1 MKTPVQES
9 SNLSFLGLV
18 PVFLWIILNN
28 VPSLFGPQ
36 KDIPFIS
43 IRMVS
48 PWIILEKD
56 SWTSKL
62 PVVFFNIRRSAVWM
76 IKSTLVKTNIS
87 YSYIPCKLMVRRWFL
102 SFLNWS
108 LFLGYL
114 NFWGWGFS
122 VILLWC
128 ILQQLFVPEVDP
140 LQLPNFQGID
150 VQKRAELR
158 K

>member
-56 SWTSKL
+56 S
-62 PVVFFNIRRSAVWM
+62 
-76 IKSTLVKTNIS
+76 
-87 YSYIPCKLMVRRWFL
+87 
-102 SFLNWS
+102 
-108 LFLGYL
+108 
-114 NFWGWGFS
+114 
-122 VILLWC
+122 
-128 ILQQLFVPEVDP
+128 
-140 LQLPNFQGID
+140 
-150 VQKRAELR
+150 
-158 K
+158 